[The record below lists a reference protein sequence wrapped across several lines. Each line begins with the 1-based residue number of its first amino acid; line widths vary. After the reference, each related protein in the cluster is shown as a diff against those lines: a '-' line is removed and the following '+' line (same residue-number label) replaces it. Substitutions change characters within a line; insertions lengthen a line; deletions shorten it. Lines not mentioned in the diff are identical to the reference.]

1 MSDTLKRQ
9 EASTVEFHKKSEKLF
24 QEIQSVRNVTNKA
37 SSDSSK
43 EMMALLK
50 LSEYQSTLE

>member
-1 MSDTLKRQ
+1 MHLT
-9 EASTVEFHKKSEKLF
+9 AEFHKKSEKLF

-37 SSDSSK
+37 SSDSSQ

-50 LSEYQSTLE
+50 LSEYQSKH